1 MSSKA
6 GLPHPKSKEAK
17 RAQMNGA
24 YGQPLAENAQP
35 RKELRRQSS
44 RNSTRSVRSSHSV
57 STPVTGRK
65 LGRGRFGPVLGSKLL
80 KEPAV
85 LNLMPSLKQHN
96 QAPVEAEE
104 VFDEEKEQ
112 QLLEEARKK
121 KERAKKMR
129 EQQEKMLADMKAKKE
144 AKLREEEDK
153 KIKE

>member
-1 MSSKA
+1 VSSKA
-6 GLPHPKSKEAK
+6 GLPQPKSKEAK
-17 RAQMNGA
+17 RAQMKDA
-24 YGQPLAENAQP
+24 YGQPLAENPQP
-35 RKELRRQSS
+35 RRQSS

-85 LNLMPSLKQHN
+85 LNLMPSLKQQN
-96 QAPVEAEE
+96 QAPAEAEE

-129 EQQEKMLADMKAKKE
+129 EQQEKMLAEMKAKKE
-144 AKLREEEDK
+144 AKLREEEEK